1 MHCARQLFQW
11 DKDIVV
17 ARAPGRL
24 DVLGGISDYS
34 GSLVLQ
40 QPTSEACHVAV
51 QLLPC
56 SDARHE
62 PQCAAVSF
70 HADGVHRVPQFRCSM
85 SSLFPIGKPLP
96 YDEAQKLFKEDAR
109 NSWAAYTVG
118 CILVLAHE
126 LNVAVRAHEMA
137 ILVSSDVPEGKG
149 VSSSAAIEVS
159 TMKAILGALQI
170 ELPGRDLA
178 LLCVKVEN
186 LVVGAPCGTMD
197 QMACTLGN
205 AQELFA
211 LQCQP
216 AELQPAVSI
225 PHSVRFWGI
234 DSGERHSVGGDSY
247 GSVRIGAFMGLRI
260 ASQAA
265 YNRQKSLHGAGAELK
280 AGEPAEAASNKRRK
294 TEAQGTLIRSSRDCP
309 APMFGGFLANLT
321 PSAWVNWV
329 EEALPENMLG
339 AEFLEKYGT
348 HYDVATT
355 SVDPQARYA
364 VRVPTAHPIFESHR
378 VAVFRQVLCGPENSD
393 QLLLLGELMRQSHE
407 SYSQCKLGSP
417 GTDRL
422 VNLVQE
428 HMEAARK
435 KGLMPHLSGAKITGG
450 GSGGTVCIVGAA
462 TAEAEAVVQEIIQ
475 VYAKERNLAGLPQVF
490 RGSSMG
496 AMTFGHVLLSS
507 GALDL

>member
-1 MHCARQLFQW
+1 MRCARQLFQW

-40 QPTSEACHVAV
+40 QPTSEACHAAV

-56 SDARHE
+56 SSGSQE
-62 PQCAAVSF
+62 PQCTAVSF

-85 SSLFPIGKPLP
+85 SALFPNGRPLP
-96 YDEAQKLFKEDAR
+96 YDRAQELFKEDAR
-109 NSWAAYTVG
+109 TSWAAYAVG
-118 CILVLAHE
+118 CLLVLARE
-126 LNVAVRAHEMA
+126 LNVVLHAQEVA

-159 TMKAILGALQI
+159 TMKAMLGALQI

-197 QMACTLGN
+197 QMACNLGN
-205 AQELFA
+205 AQELLA
-211 LQCQP
+211 LKCQP

-234 DSGERHSVGGDSY
+234 DSGERHSVGGNSY

-265 YNRQKSLHGAGAELK
+265 FDKQKKRHGVAAVE
-280 AGEPAEAASNKRRK
+280 AGEPAEDVSEHKRRRMDANS
-294 TEAQGTLIRSSRDCP
+294 TQIQALRDCP
-309 APMFGGFLANLT
+309 APICGGYLANLT
-321 PSAWVNWV
+321 PSAWVHWV
-329 EEALPENMLG
+329 EEALPESILG
-339 AEFLEKYGT
+339 SDFLKEYGS
-348 HYDVATT
+348 HYDEATT
-355 SVDPQARYA
+355 RVDPKARYA
-364 VRVPTAHPIFESHR
+364 VRVPTAHPVFESHR
-378 VAVFRQVLCGPENSD
+378 VAVFRQVLCGPKDSD

-407 SYSQCKLGSP
+407 SYGRCKLGSP

-422 VNLVQE
+422 VHLVQE
-428 HMEAARK
+428 HMEAAKK
-435 KGLMPHLSGAKITGG
+435 KGRMPHLFGAKITGG

-475 VYAKERNLAGLPQVF
+475 VYAKERGLPSLPQVF